1 MTRTSSKLIWERMMI
16 NMLQLK
22 NVYVSY
28 GNIEV
33 LHGVNI
39 EVREGEIVTI
49 IGANGAGKSTTLK
62 AITGIVPKKK
72 GSEIIFNNENITKT
86 AAEKIVGKGISLSPE
101 GRRIFPDMTV
111 VENLEMGAYLR
122 SKDKVGV
129 NKSMDFVFEMF
140 PRLEERRNQSG
151 KTLSGGE
158 QQMLAIARALMSRP
172 KMLMLD
178 EPSTGLA
185 PLIVKDIFASIKK
198 INRTEGTTVLLVEQN
213 AKIALRT
220 ADRGYVLK
228 NGNII
233 MEDRA
238 ESLMANPDI
247 RAAYLGEIK

>member
-1 MTRTSSKLIWERMMI
+1 MI

-33 LHGVNI
+33 LHGINI
-39 EVREGEIVTI
+39 EVKEGEIVTI

-62 AITGIVPKKK
+62 AITGIVPKK
-72 GSEIIFNNENITKT
+72 GASEIIFNGENITKT

-111 VENLEMGAYLR
+111 IENLEMGAYLR
-122 SKDKVGV
+122 SKDKAGV
-129 NKSMDFVFEMF
+129 KKTMDFVFEMF

-158 QQMLAIARALMSRP
+158 QQMLAIARALMSKP
-172 KMLMLD
+172 KLLMLD

-198 INRTEGTTVLLVEQN
+198 INQSEGTTVLLVEQN

-228 NGNII
+228 NGNIV
-233 MEDRA
+233 MEDKA
-238 ESLMANPDI
+238 EALMANPDI
-247 RAAYLGEIK
+247 RAAYLGDVK